1 MATDNRT
8 KRVMVNLSE
17 DEFTRL
23 EQELQNRRGRNSY
36 STVVR
41 DALVFFFAY
50 RDSRIA
56 QRGAIE
62 RHDEQAEEN
71 SPQNAQDAPKNVCH
85 LREV

>member
-50 RDSRIA
+50 RDARNA

-62 RHDEQAEEN
+62 RHDEQPAENAPET
-71 SPQNAQDAPKNVCH
+71 AQDAPKNVCH